1 MENREEK
8 DAPVAVPALTKSAKK
23 RLRQKRKKA
32 EAQAVAALQ
41 PTPED
46 RQAAARKARLRQ
58 AIQRKHQQ
66 RSRGQEQEILVPAPV
81 PGELAN
87 DDLQKYQ
94 KQMQKL
100 VNHKGRQAL
109 LDHLGIHDKQTKIEL
124 AKAMVSKDTNVMNQ
138 IMKRVHDPTQDPD
151 LDK

>member
-8 DAPVAVPALTKSAKK
+8 DAPTAGPALTKSAKK
-23 RLRQKRKKA
+23 RLRQKRKKLEA
-32 EAQAVAALQ
+32 EAVTAALSL
-41 PTPED
+41 EE
-46 RQAAARKARLRQ
+46 RQAATRKARLRQ
-58 AIQRKHQQ
+58 AIQRKQQQ

-81 PGELAN
+81 PGELGN

-124 AKAMVSKDTNVMNQ
+124 AKAMMSKDTNVMNQ